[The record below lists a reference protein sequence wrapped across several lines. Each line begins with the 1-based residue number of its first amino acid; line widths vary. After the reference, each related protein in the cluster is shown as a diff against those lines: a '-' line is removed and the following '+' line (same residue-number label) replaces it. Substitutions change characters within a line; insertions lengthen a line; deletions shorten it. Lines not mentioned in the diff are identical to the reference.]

1 MVAILVV
8 GATVF
13 ALVSIHAL
21 WANRQFLNTD
31 NWTKTS
37 SELLQ
42 REAVRTQVADFLVD
56 QLYAHVN
63 VRGELESALPPQAK
77 ALAGPVAGG
86 LRNVADQGINK
97 LLQRPRV
104 QQLWENANRAA
115 HKAFL
120 KTIEGGGKNVSTTGG
135 NVKLN
140 LGQIA
145 ASVATSLGLGNVA
158 SKIPPDAAQIT
169 VLKSN
174 QLEAVQNGFKALRG
188 ITLVVVLL
196 TLLLYVIAVVVARDR
211 RRQALRMVGWSLI
224 VAGVLALLVRTFVG
238 QQVVDSLSTTASV
251 RAAVSDTWDVASSL
265 LVQAA
270 QSTIAYGV
278 VVVLGAWLAGPTRP
292 AVAVRHF
299 LAPFLHSPRWAFGS
313 VAVVVLLLLALGPD
327 AGHAQA
333 AGNADLRDPALPRR
347 RGAAP
352 PGQARGSRRVLRRA
366 RHPHPG
372 PLATD
377 ASRASPAAARPSRR
391 RRPPA
396 RPRARATWTSSSAW
410 AGSRDRRA
418 DRRGV
423 REAEGEHP
431 RRLRRLT
438 GAWPPTSS
446 SWRSTPPSIRP
457 CWQPW

>member
-1 MVAILVV
+1 VRSPRRWIVVILVL

-42 REAVRTQVADFLVD
+42 REAVRNQVADFLVD

-77 ALAGPVAGG
+77 PLAGPLAGG
-86 LRNVADQGINK
+86 LRNVADQGINQ

-120 KTIEGGGKNVSTTGG
+120 KTIEGGGPNVSTTGG
-135 NVKLN
+135 NVTLN

-145 ASVATSLGLGNVA
+145 VSVATSLGLGNVA

-174 QLEAVQNGFKALRG
+174 QLDAVQNGLKALRG
-188 ITLVVVLL
+188 ITLVIVLL
-196 TLLLYVIAVVVARDR
+196 TLLLYAIAVVVAQDR

-238 QQVVDSLSTTASV
+238 QQVVDSLSSTASV
-251 RAAVSDTWDVASSL
+251 RDAVSDTWDVASSL
-265 LVQAA
+265 LVEAA

-278 VVVLGAWLAGPTRP
+278 VVVLGAWLAGPTR
-292 AVAVRHF
+292 AATATRRF
-299 LAPFLHSPRWAFGS
+299 LAPFLRDARWAYGA
-313 VAVVVLLLLALGPD
+313 VAVVVLILIAWGPTPATRKPIGMLLFTILLCIGVEVLRRQVKREAPD
-327 AGHAQA
+327 ASFPEIH
-333 AGNADLRDPALPRR
+333 LRLPRR
-347 RGAAP
+347 RKSAATLAEDTRLDEVERL
-352 PGQARGSRRVLRRA
+352 GRLRDTGVLTEEEFQQQKA
-366 RHPHPG
+366 SA
-372 PLATD
+372 LA
-377 ASRASPAAARPSRR
+377 
-391 RRPPA
+391 
-396 RPRARATWTSSSAW
+396 
-410 AGSRDRRA
+410 GRA
-418 DRRGV
+418 D
-423 REAEGEHP
+423 
-431 RRLRRLT
+431 
-438 GAWPPTSS
+438 
-446 SWRSTPPSIRP
+446 
-457 CWQPW
+457 

>member
-31 NWTKTS
+31 NWAKTS

-135 NVKLN
+135 DVKLN
-140 LGQIA
+140 LGEIA

-299 LAPFLHSPRWAFGS
+299 LAPFLLSPRWAFGS
-313 VAVVVLLLLALGPD
+313 VAVVVLLLLLWGPTPATRKPLGMLIF
-327 AGHAQA
+327 AILLCLGVE
-333 AGNADLRDPALPRR
+333 
-347 RGAAP
+347 
-352 PGQARGSRRVLRRA
+352 VLRRQVK
-366 RHPHPG
+366 REVP
-372 PLATD
+372 D
-377 ASRASPAAARPSRR
+377 ASFGELGTHMQDRWRRMRARVPSRSAPVEEA
-391 RRPPA
+391 PPA
-396 RPRARATWTSSSAW
+396 GAPAREVHLDELERLGRLRETGVLTDEEFEKQKASIL
-410 AGSRDRRA
+410 AGSA
-418 DRRGV
+418 G
-423 REAEGEHP
+423 
-431 RRLRRLT
+431 
-438 GAWPPTSS
+438 
-446 SWRSTPPSIRP
+446 
-457 CWQPW
+457 

>member
-135 NVKLN
+135 NVTLN

-174 QLEAVQNGFKALRG
+174 QLDAVQNGFKALRG

-196 TLLLYVIAVVVARDR
+196 TLLLYVIAVVVAQDR

-224 VAGVLALLVRTFVG
+224 VAGVLSLLVRTFVG

-278 VVVLGAWLAGPTRP
+278 VVVLGAWLAGPTR
-292 AVAVRHF
+292 AATATRRF
-299 LAPFLHSPRWAFGS
+299 LAPFLHDPRWAFGS
-313 VAVVVLLLLALGPD
+313 VAVVVLLLLS
-327 AGHAQA
+327 
-333 AGNADLRDPALPRR
+333 
-347 RGAAP
+347 GA
-352 PGQARGSRRVLRRA
+352 
-366 RHPHPG
+366 
-372 PLATD
+372 
-377 ASRASPAAARPSRR
+377 R
-391 RRPPA
+391 RRP
-396 RPRARATWTSSSAW
+396 RA
-410 AGSRDRRA
+410 SRW
-418 DRRGV
+418 G
-423 REAEGEHP
+423 
-431 RRLRRLT
+431 
-438 GAWPPTSS
+438 
-446 SWRSTPPSIRP
+446 
-457 CWQPW
+457 C

>member
-21 WANRQFLNTD
+21 SANRQFLNTD

-42 REAVRTQVADFLVD
+42 REAVRTQVSDFLVD

-135 NVKLN
+135 KVTLN

-145 ASVATSLGLGNVA
+145 ASVATSLGLGNLA

-174 QLEAVQNGFKALRG
+174 QLDAVQNGFKALRG

-251 RAAVSDTWDVASSL
+251 REAVSDTWDVASSL

-278 VVVLGAWLAGPTRP
+278 VVVLGAWLAGPTRRGDRDAPLPGTGP
-292 AVAVRHF
+292 AARALGLRGRGRRRAH
-299 LAPFLHSPRWAFGS
+299 PHR
-313 VAVVVLLLLALGPD
+313 LGPD
-327 AGHAQA
+327 AGDAQTDRNA
-333 AGNADLRDPALPRR
+333 AVHHPPVHRR

-352 PGQARGSRRVLRRA
+352 AGQARSPRRVVPA
-366 RHPHPG
+366 RSIS
-372 PLATD
+372 
-377 ASRASPAAARPSRR
+377 ASRAGARPPHHPQRTPGSTRLSGSGGCAT
-391 RRPPA
+391 PA
-396 RPRARATWTSSSAW
+396 
-410 AGSRDRRA
+410 
-418 DRRGV
+418 
-423 REAEGEHP
+423 
-431 RRLRRLT
+431 
-438 GAWPPTSS
+438 
-446 SWRSTPPSIRP
+446 
-457 CWQPW
+457 C

>member
-1 MVAILVV
+1 MYDGVAATNATRTQSASASSAHTARRVAGDRPCIDEGYLCGTRAVSRLTAVRSSGCAFSRRWVVAILVV

-56 QLYAHVN
+56 QLSPHVN

-115 HKAFL
+115 HTAFL
-120 KTIEGGGKNVSTTGG
+120 KTIEGGGPNVSTTGG
-135 NVKLN
+135 NVTLN

-196 TLLLYVIAVVVARDR
+196 TLLLYVIAVVVAQDR

-224 VAGVLALLVRTFVG
+224 VAGVLSLLVRTFVG

-292 AVAVRHF
+292 AVAAATSWRR
-299 LAPFLHSPRWAFGS
+299 SCIPRA
-313 VAVVVLLLLALGPD
+313 GPS
-327 AGHAQA
+327 A
-333 AGNADLRDPALPRR
+333 AWPWSCCSSWS
-347 RGAAP
+347 GA
-352 PGQARGSRRVLRRA
+352 
-366 RHPHPG
+366 
-372 PLATD
+372 
-377 ASRASPAAARPSRR
+377 R
-391 RRPPA
+391 RRP
-396 RPRARATWTSSSAW
+396 RA
-410 AGSRDRRA
+410 SRW
-418 DRRGV
+418 G
-423 REAEGEHP
+423 
-431 RRLRRLT
+431 
-438 GAWPPTSS
+438 
-446 SWRSTPPSIRP
+446 
-457 CWQPW
+457 C

>member
-1 MVAILVV
+1 VVAILVV

-31 NWTKTS
+31 NWAKTS

-56 QLYAHVN
+56 QLYANVN
-63 VRGELESALPPQAK
+63 VRGELESALPQQAK
-77 ALAGPVAGG
+77 PLAGPLAGG
-86 LRNVADQGINK
+86 LRNVADQGINQ

-120 KTIEGGGKNVSTTGG
+120 KTIEGGGPNVSTTGG
-135 NVKLN
+135 NVTLN

-145 ASVATSLGLGNVA
+145 ASVATSLGLGNLA

-174 QLEAVQNGFKALRG
+174 QLDAVQNGLNALRG

-196 TLLLYVIAVVVARDR
+196 TLLLYAIAVVVAQDR

-265 LVQAA
+265 LVEAA
-270 QSTIAYGV
+270 ESTIAYGV
-278 VVVLGAWLAGPTRP
+278 VVALGAWLAGPTRP
-292 AVAVRHF
+292 ATATRRF
-299 LAPFLHSPRWAFGS
+299 LAPFLHDPRIAYGA
-313 VAVVVLLLLALGPD
+313 VAAIVLIIIAWGPTPATRKPLGMLLFTILLCIGVEALRRQVKREMPD
-327 AGHAQA
+327 ATFGGIHIR
-333 AGNADLRDPALPRR
+333 LR
-347 RGAAP
+347 
-352 PGQARGSRRVLRRA
+352 
-366 RHPHPG
+366 
-372 PLATD
+372 
-377 ASRASPAAARPSRR
+377 RR

-396 RPRARATWTSSSAW
+396 LPQEETRVDELERL
-410 AGSRDRRA
+410 G
-418 DRRGV
+418 
-423 REAEGEHP
+423 
-431 RRLRRLT
+431 RLRDTGVLT
-438 GAWPPTSS
+438 EEEFQQQKAGVLAGHAD
-446 SWRSTPPSIRP
+446 
-457 CWQPW
+457 

>member
-1 MVAILVV
+1 MV

-63 VRGELESALPPQAK
+63 IRSELESALPPQAK

-135 NVKLN
+135 DVKLN

-174 QLEAVQNGFKALRG
+174 QLDAVQKGFKALRG

-196 TLLLYVIAVVVARDR
+196 TLLLYVIAVVVAQDR

-224 VAGVLALLVRTFVG
+224 AAGVLSLLVRTFVG

-251 RAAVSDTWDVASSL
+251 RSAVSDTWDVASSL

-278 VVVLGAWLAGPTRP
+278 VVVLGAWLAGPTR
-292 AVAVRHF
+292 AATATRRF
-299 LAPFLHSPRWAFGS
+299 LAPFLHDPRWAFGS
-313 VAVVVLLLLALGPD
+313 VAVVVLLLLVWGPTPATRKPLGMLIFAILLCLGVEALRRQVKREVPD
-327 AGHAQA
+327 ASFGELGTHVQERWQRMRSRVPHRSAPVEEAPPAGAPAREGHLDELERL
-333 AGNADLRDPALPRR
+333 GRLRDT
-347 RGAAP
+347 G
-352 PGQARGSRRVLRRA
+352 VL
-366 RHPHPG
+366 
-372 PLATD
+372 TD
-377 ASRASPAAARPSRR
+377 EEFQQQKASII
-391 RRPPA
+391 
-396 RPRARATWTSSSAW
+396 
-410 AGSRDRRA
+410 AGSA
-418 DRRGV
+418 G
-423 REAEGEHP
+423 
-431 RRLRRLT
+431 
-438 GAWPPTSS
+438 
-446 SWRSTPPSIRP
+446 
-457 CWQPW
+457 